1 MSRCNVCGIKSES
14 ITCITCSSIN
24 SSVLENR
31 SKTFP
36 IFYIFQAFL
45 ILFKNKKIL
54 KLSTLPIIITF
65 IILIGLYAGALSI
78 FFSNL
83 GQYLPSAETS
93 GFLATSGKYFIGVFG
108 TLLLTILTFFS
119 FLPISSLVCI
129 PFNDVISF
137 ETEKILLGKST
148 NVQEVNLLLEFKSII
163 AEVFKLLLFKVIVL
177 ALILPFIFIP
187 VVGQI
192 LFIFCLTLITS
203 IDFLDIVMARKKYTF
218 KEKISFIKNNFGAYI
233 LFSIP
238 FALMFWIPLVQVLL
252 IPAGAIAG
260 TKLFLESD
268 KNSNE

>member
-1 MSRCNVCGIKSES
+1 MSRCNVCGIKSELS
-14 ITCITCSSIN
+14 NCITCSSLDTAI
-24 SSVLENR
+24 LEKKN
-31 SKTFP
+31 KTFP
-36 IFYIFQAFL
+36 IFYIFQAFT
-45 ILFKNKKIL
+45 ILFKNTKIL
-54 KLSTLPIIITF
+54 KLSTFPIAITF

-83 GQYLPSAETS
+83 GQYLPSTETS
-93 GFLATSGKYFIGVFG
+93 GFLAISGKYLLGVFG

-137 ETEKILLGKST
+137 ETEKILLGKSS
-148 NVQEVNLLLEFKSII
+148 NVQEGNLLLEAKSII

-177 ALILPFIFIP
+177 ALIIPFIFIP

-192 LFIFCLTLITS
+192 LFIFGLTLITS

-218 KEKISFIKNNFGAYI
+218 REKFSFIKKNFGAYI

-238 FALMFWIPLVQVLL
+238 FALMFWIPFIQILL
-252 IPAGAIAG
+252 IPSGAIAG

-268 KNSNE
+268 KN